1 MKKQVPMGW
10 PRVVVGAVLCGALAA
25 SGCGTKVGDVGGK
38 VTFHGKPLRWGT
50 VKAKWTDGPAPGA
63 ASAKL
68 GEDGSFDIGKVPA
81 GSTVQIFIEV
91 PQLPGTGSALTGK
104 KPPPEVVKEAQE
116 KVGYEEIPDKYK
128 KAETSGLSVSVKPGH
143 NDLNIDLQG

>member
-1 MKKQVPMGW
+1 MKKQLPMGW

-25 SGCGTKVGDVGGK
+25 SGCGSKFGDVGGK
-38 VTFHGKPLRWGT
+38 VTYHGKPLRWGT
-50 VKAKWTDGPAPGA
+50 VKAQWTGGPPGSPNA

-68 GEDGSFDIGKVPA
+68 GEDGSYDIGKVPA
-81 GSTVQIFIEV
+81 GSTVQIFLQIEPV
-91 PQLPGTGSALTGK
+91 RIGSGLTGK
-104 KPPPEVVKEAQE
+104 PSPEVIKQTQE

-143 NDLNIDLQG
+143 NELNIDVQG